1 LKEWRFGSPSCKRP
15 RVLALEET
23 KGSLATRET
32 KASKVHLVR
41 GVPRECQ
48 AQWATGVLQAI
59 LDLPDLL
66 GQLD

>member
-1 LKEWRFGSPSCKRP
+1 
-15 RVLALEET
+15 VLVLEET
-23 KGSLATRET
+23 KGSLETRET
-32 KASKVHLVR
+32 KASKVHLVL

-59 LDLPDLL
+59 LDLRDLL